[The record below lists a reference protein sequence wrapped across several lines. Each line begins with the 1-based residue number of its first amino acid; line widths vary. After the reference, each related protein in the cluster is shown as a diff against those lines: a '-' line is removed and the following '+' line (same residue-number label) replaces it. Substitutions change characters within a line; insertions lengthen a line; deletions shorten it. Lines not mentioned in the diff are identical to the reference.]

1 MLLIFSGML
10 MLNLCGCFAL
20 FAGVAG
26 GAGTAVWLSGK
37 LTQEFHA
44 SYQATID
51 ATKSALKSLNLPVVK
66 ETHDENITQIKGS
79 YSDGRE
85 IWIDIHRV
93 TDHSTKVE
101 VRVGGVS
108 SDKEAASIVLKKIQ
122 SFLLKLP
129 VYYRR
134 SRG

>member
-1 MLLIFSGML
+1 MFKKIMLFIFSGML

-37 LTQEFHA
+37 LTQEFHT

-51 ATKSALKSLNLPVVK
+51 ATKAALQALDLQVTK
-66 ETHDENITQIKGS
+66 ETYGRNVSQIKGS

-85 IWIDIHRV
+85 MWIDIHRL
-93 TDHSTKVE
+93 TDNSTKLE
-101 VRVGGVS
+101 IRVGGVRP
-108 SDKEAASIVLKKIQ
+108 DKEAASKVLRKIQ
-122 SFLLKLP
+122 SFLAQGLL
-129 VYYRR
+129 
-134 SRG
+134 